1 MQQGVKLGAETRAH
15 GGREA
20 DQLVRELVERVA
32 QTVAQA
38 RPWKQGPHTA
48 GRAVKTIGES
58 TFHLIRRVFLI
69 GDALKLAI
77 RSGERSS
84 AFGRT
89 VPQMPDHSTT
99 EDRGQVDPL
108 GETAAVFLIG
118 QDI

>member
-1 MQQGVKLGAETRAH
+1 MQHGVKLGAYTLAH

-20 DQLVRELVERVA
+20 DQLIRELVERVA

-58 TFHLIRRVFLI
+58 AFHLIRRVFLM

-77 RSGERSS
+77 RRGERRS

-89 VPQMPDHSTT
+89 VTQMPDHPTT
-99 EDRGQVDPL
+99 D
-108 GETAAVFLIG
+108 
-118 QDI
+118 